1 MAKKDKKDSTAVSKD
16 LNNISEANKLWA
28 DNMARAK
35 EVTDS
40 ISKLN
45 NTFINKA
52 VPNPYPNKA
61 IRNRK
66 MGGVIGKKC

>member
-1 MAKKDKKDSTAVSKD
+1 MSRD

-28 DNMARAK
+28 DNMTRAK
-35 EVTDS
+35 QATDS

-52 VPNPYPNKA
+52 TISK
-61 IRNRK
+61 K
-66 MGGVIGKKC
+66 MGGSVKRKKC